1 MINST
6 HNVNI
11 DGNTLNRDDVMKTLR
26 LDSDDRFTH
35 WVVRPLGVLIAL
47 GLGTAAVIASIFMM
61 VLSLAMVPLLLLG
74 GWALKRKIEKDTLTA
89 EATAETTVDDT
100 LDGATE
106 TQA

>member
-11 DGNTLNRDDVMKTLR
+11 DGERLNRDDLMKHLR
-26 LDSDDRFTH
+26 LDSTDRYTR
-35 WVVRPLGVLIAL
+35 WVVRPVGILIAL
-47 GLGTAAVIASIFMM
+47 GMATAAVVASVVMM

-89 EATAETTVDDT
+89 QAEVAPTTDDS
-100 LDGATE
+100 E
-106 TQA
+106 THG

>member
-11 DGNTLNRDDVMKTLR
+11 DSNTLNQADVMKTLR
-26 LDSDDRFTH
+26 LDSDDRFTR

-74 GWALKRKIEKDTLTA
+74 SWALKRKIEKDTLTA
-89 EATAETTVDDT
+89 DVTVDET
-100 LDGATE
+100 LDGTPE